1 MFFPGKRRAA
11 CALLSTYIDF
21 EQYCVKS
28 EQSFISPVLLALP
41 DLLFIRIIY
50 RFIGCL
56 LQFVIVYSFHGT
68 MVHEF

>member
-28 EQSFISPVLLALP
+28 EQSLHPIVPRALP

-50 RFIGCL
+50 RFMG
-56 LQFVIVYSFHGT
+56 
-68 MVHEF
+68 